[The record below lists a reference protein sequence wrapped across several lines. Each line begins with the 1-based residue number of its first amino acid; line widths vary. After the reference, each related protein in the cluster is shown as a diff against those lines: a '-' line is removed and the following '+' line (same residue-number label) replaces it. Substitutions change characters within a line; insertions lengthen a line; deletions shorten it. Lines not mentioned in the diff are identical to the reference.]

1 MARPARHRRRTHAIP
16 SSAVERPTPSRRGP
30 RSGSLPLGGG
40 RATGSDELVVVER
53 VIPSQEGCADL
64 DLRGRLLWELALDQR
79 AFGPRRVLV
88 AGADADGHLLEL
100 VHTTRTD
107 QPELAFGFCIR
118 TLGAEVEAAVAYCD
132 EPVDLTASGSE
143 LDRVVERLAD
153 ARSFAWD
160 HFGVHLVDWIACD
173 DQCVRSSQILAD
185 PDGDPWARR

>member
-1 MARPARHRRRTHAIP
+1 
-16 SSAVERPTPSRRGP
+16 V
-30 RSGSLPLGGG
+30 

-53 VIPSQEGCADL
+53 VIPSQKGCADL
-64 DLRGRLLWELALDQR
+64 DLDLRGLLLWGLALDQR

-107 QPELAFGFCIR
+107 QPEMAFGFCIR
-118 TLGAEVEAAVAYCD
+118 TFGAEVEAAVAYCD
-132 EPVDLTASGSE
+132 EPVDPTASGSE
-143 LDRVVERLAD
+143 LDRVVERFAD

-160 HFGVHLVDWIACD
+160 HFGVHLVDWVACD
-173 DQCVRSSQILAD
+173 DHCFRSSQILAD